1 MHMASAGK
9 RISAGMKRAGAVA
22 CLLAM
27 NGMVACQAQSLTVP
41 FTEAFATDA
50 ANWAIDAA
58 GTAAAWNGSGGP
70 ANGTFISRAGSG
82 PDTGFGQFT
91 SGPILFRGQDS
102 FNSSADRFVG
112 NWIMGGVGSFSVDVF
127 HNHSAALLF
136 QVRLANPNNSP
147 GASSVNVSVSP
158 GAWTTLTV
166 PIADSAA
173 FFQTYGQL
181 GNPPNASAFS
191 DIFSSIG
198 NIQIGLAPGQ
208 VGGTGLASSVTL
220 GMANPSIAAVPEPG
234 TWAALGA
241 AAVAAGVLRLRRVRG
256 RHVA

>member
-1 MHMASAGK
+1 MASGWNW
-9 RISAGMKRAGAVA
+9 ISAGIKRAGLVV

-27 NGMVACQAQSLTVP
+27 HGMANCQAQSLTVP

-58 GTAAAWNGSGGP
+58 GSAAAWNGNGGP

-82 PDTGFGQFT
+82 PDTGFGQFV
-91 SGPILFRGQDS
+91 SGPILFRGQDG

-112 NWIMGGVGSFSVDVF
+112 NWLTGGVGSFSVDVF

-173 FFQTYGQL
+173 VFQTYGQL
-181 GNPPNASAFS
+181 GNVPNASAFS
-191 DIFSSIG
+191 QIFSSIG

-208 VGGTGLASSVTL
+208 VGNSGLASGVTL
-220 GMANPSIAAVPEPG
+220 GMANPSSAAVPEPG
-234 TWAALGA
+234 AWTALGA

-256 RHVA
+256 RHAS

>member
-1 MHMASAGK
+1 MLSGWSWIPAG
-9 RISAGMKRAGAVA
+9 IKRAGVVT

-27 NGMVACQAQSLTVP
+27 HGMVACHAQSLTVP

-50 ANWAIDAA
+50 ANWTIDAA
-58 GTAAAWNGSGGP
+58 GTAASWNGSGGP

-82 PDTGFGQFT
+82 PDTGFGQFV

-112 NWIMGGVGSFSVDVF
+112 NWITGGVGSFSVDVF

-191 DIFSSIG
+191 EIFSSIG
-198 NIQIGLAPGQ
+198 NIQVGLAPGQ
-208 VGGTGLASSVTL
+208 VGGTGLGSSVTL